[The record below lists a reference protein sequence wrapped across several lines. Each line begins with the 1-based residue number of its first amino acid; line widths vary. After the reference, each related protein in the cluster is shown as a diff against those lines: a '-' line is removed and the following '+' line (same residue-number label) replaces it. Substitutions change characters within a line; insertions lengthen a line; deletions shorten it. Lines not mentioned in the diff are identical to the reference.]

1 MISLTEARV
10 AEVRAF
16 NRFYTKVIGLLQA
29 GMHSSPY
36 SLTECRVLF
45 EVAHAGRLETGEL
58 RGLLDLDAGY
68 LSRILARFDGD
79 GLIVRERSA
88 TDARKHVVRL
98 TPAGTEAFATLDSG
112 SSKDVER
119 LLTGLPEDGQE
130 RLVTSMRTIR
140 SLLDAP
146 AEGPR
151 TLIRPPRAGDLSW
164 VVQRHGALY
173 AQEYGWGM
181 DFERT
186 VARIVAD
193 FDQARDACWIAE
205 AGGARAGCV
214 FCVRRDDTTAQ
225 LRLLL
230 VEPSARG
237 LGLGG
242 RLVEECLR
250 HARAEGYRRIVLWT
264 RDSLVSARR
273 IYQAAGFEL
282 DSQEKG
288 MENGVEVNE
297 QMWSRDL
304 QATS

>member
-1 MISLTEARV
+1 MNSLTEARIS
-10 AEVRAF
+10 EVRAF
-16 NRFYTKVIGLLQA
+16 NRFYTKVIGVLQS
-29 GMHSSPY
+29 GMHDSPY
-36 SLTECRVLF
+36 SLTEGRVLY
-45 EVAHAGRLETGEL
+45 EVAHADRLETGEL

-68 LSRILARFDGD
+68 LSRILARLDGD
-79 GLIVRERSA
+79 GLIIKERSA
-88 TDARKHVVRL
+88 TDARKQLVRL
-98 TPAGTEAFATLDSG
+98 SAAGAEAFATLDRR
-112 SSKDVER
+112 SSEEVQR
-119 LLTGLPEDGQE
+119 LLDRLPEDGQE
-130 RLVTSMRTIR
+130 RLVTGMRTIR

-146 AEGPR
+146 AERPR

-173 AQEYGWGM
+173 AEEYGWGM

-193 FDQARDACWIAE
+193 FDQAHDACWIAE
-205 AGGARAGCV
+205 AGTARAGSV

-250 HARAEGYRRIVLWT
+250 HAKAEGYKRIVLWT

-273 IYQAAGFEL
+273 IYQATGFEL
-282 DSQEKG
+282 DSQEQG
-288 MENGVEVNE
+288 VENGVEVNE

-304 QATS
+304 

>member
-1 MISLTEARV
+1 MNSLTEARIS
-10 AEVRAF
+10 EVRAF
-16 NRFYTKVIGLLQA
+16 NRFYTKVIGVLQS
-29 GMHSSPY
+29 GMHDSPY
-36 SLTECRVLF
+36 SLTEGRVLY
-45 EVAHAGRLETGEL
+45 EVAHADRLETGEL

-68 LSRILARFDGD
+68 LSRILARLDGD
-79 GLIVRERSA
+79 GLIIKERSA
-88 TDARKHVVRL
+88 TDARKQLVRL
-98 TPAGTEAFATLDSG
+98 SAAGAEAFATLDRR
-112 SSKDVER
+112 SSEEVQR
-119 LLTGLPEDGQE
+119 LLDRLPEDGQE
-130 RLVTSMRTIR
+130 RLVTGMRMIR

-146 AEGPR
+146 AERPR

-173 AQEYGWGM
+173 AEEYGWGM

-193 FDQARDACWIAE
+193 FDQAHDACWIAE
-205 AGGARAGCV
+205 AGTARAGSV

-242 RLVEECLR
+242 RLVEECLL
-250 HARAEGYRRIVLWT
+250 HAKAEGYKRIVLWT

-273 IYQAAGFEL
+273 IYQATGFEL
-282 DSQEKG
+282 DSQEQG
-288 MENGVEVNE
+288 VENGVEVNE

-304 QATS
+304 

>member
-1 MISLTEARV
+1 MNLLTEARIS
-10 AEVRAF
+10 EVRAF
-16 NRFYTKVIGLLQA
+16 NRFYTKVIGVLQS
-29 GMHSSPY
+29 GMHDSPY
-36 SLTECRVLF
+36 SLTEGRVLY
-45 EVAHAGRLETGEL
+45 EVAHADRLETGEL

-68 LSRILARFDGD
+68 LSRILARLDGD
-79 GLIVRERSA
+79 GLIIKERSA
-88 TDARKHVVRL
+88 TDARKQLVRL
-98 TPAGTEAFATLDSG
+98 SAAGAEAFATLDRR
-112 SSKDVER
+112 SSEEVQR
-119 LLTGLPEDGQE
+119 LLDRLPEDGQE
-130 RLVTSMRTIR
+130 RLVTGMRTIR

-146 AEGPR
+146 AERPQ

-173 AQEYGWGM
+173 AEEYGWGM

-193 FDQARDACWIAE
+193 FDQAHDACWIAE
-205 AGGARAGCV
+205 AGTARAGSV

-250 HARAEGYRRIVLWT
+250 HAKAEGYKRIVLWT

-273 IYQAAGFEL
+273 IYQATGFEL
-282 DSQEKG
+282 DSQEQG
-288 MENGVEVNE
+288 VENGVEVNE

-304 QATS
+304 

>member
-1 MISLTEARV
+1 MSSLTEARV
-10 AEVRAF
+10 SEVRAF
-16 NRFYTKVIGLLQA
+16 NRFYTKVIGVLQA
-29 GMHSSPY
+29 GMHDSPY
-36 SLTECRVLF
+36 SLTEGRVLY
-45 EVAHAGRLETGEL
+45 EVEHAGRLETGEL

-68 LSRILARFDGD
+68 LSRILARLDGD
-79 GLIVRERSA
+79 GLIIRERSA
-88 TDARKHVVRL
+88 TDARKQLLRL
-98 TPAGTEAFATLDSG
+98 SPAGAEAFATLDRR
-112 SSKDVER
+112 SSEEVQR
-119 LLTGLPEDGQE
+119 LLDGLPEDGQE
-130 RLVTSMRTIR
+130 RLVTGMRTIR
-140 SLLDAP
+140 RLLDVP
-146 AEGPR
+146 AERPPS
-151 TLIRPPRAGDLSW
+151 LIRPPRAGDLSW

-181 DFERT
+181 AFERT

-193 FDQARDACWIAE
+193 FDQERDMCWIAE
-205 AGGARAGCV
+205 VGGARAGSV

-250 HARAEGYRRIVLWT
+250 HARAEGYKRIVLWT

-288 MENGVEVNE
+288 MENGVELHE

-304 QATS
+304 

>member
-1 MISLTEARV
+1 MNSLAEARIS
-10 AEVRAF
+10 EVRAF
-16 NRFYTKVIGLLQA
+16 NRFYTKVIGVLQS
-29 GMHSSPY
+29 GMHDSPY
-36 SLTECRVLF
+36 SLTEGRVLY
-45 EVAHAGRLETGEL
+45 EVAHADRLETGEL

-68 LSRILARFDGD
+68 LSRILARLDGD
-79 GLIVRERSA
+79 GLIIKERSA
-88 TDARKHVVRL
+88 TDARKPLVRL
-98 TPAGTEAFATLDSG
+98 SAAGAEAFATLDRR
-112 SSKDVER
+112 SSEEVQR
-119 LLTGLPEDGQE
+119 LLDRLPEDGQE
-130 RLVTSMRTIR
+130 RLVTGMRMIR

-146 AEGPR
+146 AERPR

-173 AQEYGWGM
+173 AEEYGWGM

-193 FDQARDACWIAE
+193 FDQAHDACWIAE
-205 AGGARAGCV
+205 AGTARAGSV

-250 HARAEGYRRIVLWT
+250 HAKAEGYKRIVLWN

-273 IYQAAGFEL
+273 IYQATGFEL
-282 DSQEKG
+282 DSQEQG
-288 MENGVEVNE
+288 VENGVEVNE

-304 QATS
+304 

>member
-1 MISLTEARV
+1 MNLLTEARIS
-10 AEVRAF
+10 EVRAF
-16 NRFYTKVIGLLQA
+16 NRFYTKVIGVLQS
-29 GMHSSPY
+29 GMHDSPY
-36 SLTECRVLF
+36 SLTEGRVLY
-45 EVAHAGRLETGEL
+45 EVAHADRLETGEL

-68 LSRILARFDGD
+68 LSRILARLDGD
-79 GLIVRERSA
+79 GLIIKERSA
-88 TDARKHVVRL
+88 TDARKQLVRL
-98 TPAGTEAFATLDSG
+98 SAAGAEAFATLDRR
-112 SSKDVER
+112 SSEEVQR
-119 LLTGLPEDGQE
+119 LLDRLPEDGQE
-130 RLVTSMRTIR
+130 RLVTGMRMIR

-146 AEGPR
+146 AERPR

-173 AQEYGWGM
+173 AEEYGWGM

-193 FDQARDACWIAE
+193 FDQAHDACWIAE
-205 AGGARAGCV
+205 AGTARAGSV

-250 HARAEGYRRIVLWT
+250 HAKAEGYKRIVLWT

-273 IYQAAGFEL
+273 IYQATGFEL
-282 DSQEKG
+282 DSQEQG
-288 MENGVEVNE
+288 VENGVEVNE

-304 QATS
+304 